1 MKRTNKEAIHKKI
14 HRPLCFNG
22 MVWLFSYVILLFAFS
37 KGKSPIKIDFIYTI
51 GFLVTVAL
59 PVLINLYIL
68 IPKLLKREK
77 YVYYALGFVV
87 NLILFTKL
95 NQWFLEPILDWWFPN
110 YFFISYTNVLGI
122 NTIFIIFLIATTL
135 LKLSEDWFY
144 FNKEENRRLKL
155 DNQHIQMQLTSLR
168 SQINPHFLFN
178 SLNVIYALALE
189 KKEETKD
196 AIVQLSDIL
205 RYVIYDSNTLAI
217 PLKDEITLLKNY
229 IDFHKFRSHNFK
241 NIRFTTAIENEN
253 YSLYPML
260 LLPLVEN
267 SFKHSTSDD
276 SGNAFITINIL
287 QKENTFVFSIKNNTI
302 KNEDILPNE
311 HSGIGLENIKNNLEL
326 VYPNTHTFKVEETED
341 TFAVNVTLTDTKSFS
356 NEH

>member
-1 MKRTNKEAIHKKI
+1 MKRTNKEAIPKKI
-14 HRPLCFNG
+14 HRPLLFNVV
-22 MVWLFSYVILLFAFS
+22 VWLFSYVILLFAFS
-37 KGKSPIKIDFIYTI
+37 KGNIPIKIDFVYTI
-51 GFLVTVAL
+51 GFLITVAI
-59 PVLINLYIL
+59 PVLINLYLL

-77 YVYYALGFVV
+77 YVYYALGFIV

-95 NQWFLEPILDWWFPN
+95 NQWFLEPILDWLYPN
-110 YFFISYTNVLGI
+110 YFFISYTSPIGV

-144 FNKEENRRLKL
+144 FNREENRRLKL

-205 RYVIYDSNTLAI
+205 RYVIYDSNTQTI

-241 NIRFTTAIENEN
+241 NIQFNTTVENEN
-253 YSLYPML
+253 YLVYPML

-267 SFKHSTSDD
+267 SFKHSTIDD
-276 SGNAFITINIL
+276 SGNAFITIQIL
-287 QKENTFVFSIKNNTI
+287 QKEHTFVFSIENNSCKTE
-302 KNEDILPNE
+302 NPVSEE
-311 HSGIGLENIKNNLEL
+311 YSGIGLENIKNNLEL
-326 VYPNTHTFKVEETED
+326 VYPNAHTFHVVETKD
-341 TFAVNVTLTDTKSFS
+341 TFAVTITLTKSIS
-356 NEH
+356 NAY